1 MLIPWSESN
10 KIGIPVI
17 DVQHRELYTMLN
29 ELNQAMAMGYGADV
43 AANVMTRLI
52 PLISEHFKA
61 EESILQ
67 QRHSPAYRRCCAE
80 HAEQLSMLQYFLRD
94 KNADDPSDV
103 IDLLYFLDSLLDG
116 HIESDRQAL
125 GICGNGRIQ

>member
-10 KIGIPVI
+10 KIGIPII
-17 DVQHRELYTMLN
+17 DVQHRELYAMLN
-29 ELNQAMAMGYGADV
+29 ELNLGMAMGYGAEV

-52 PLISEHFKA
+52 PLIREHFKA
-61 EESILQ
+61 EEIILQ
-67 QRHSPAYRRCCAE
+67 QRNCPAYRRRCAE
-80 HAEQLSMLQYFLRD
+80 HAEHLSMLQRFLRD

-116 HIESDRQAL
+116 HVESDRQAL
-125 GICGNGRIQ
+125 GIRSDGLIQ